1 MNILS
6 SSFAT
11 AILSIVT
18 ATSHATQSDII
29 SWVRSKG
36 GSFSEKLEIRKHQMG
51 YMGVFATSDI
61 SAKETLF
68 NIPHE
73 CYIQVFDEAEN
84 MDLDELEDAT
94 GPYYNNLC
102 KLAHKLMEE
111 MKLGES
117 SEFAPYIAYLKTQK
131 SGQLPANWSQAG
143 KDTIRKIAIP
153 GSPIVDWIDWNFKQ
167 RHCIKD
173 DPFEEHIVEMT
184 VQRCF
189 DTALI
194 PIWDMVNHDNGRI
207 NTENDSMYD
216 KEGFKVRAARDIKA
230 GEEIFA
236 TYDKC
241 VDCYGIDAYWGTPE
255 ILKDFGFVEGYPHR
269 WVFYDEGIWFEIY
282 EDEDGELE
290 AIFDDDTADSY
301 GIPNKEQIQFL
312 QKEINRLNDVGKI
325 VLNDQGDVPDREW
338 QTIKNLHTAA
348 VTDISAAIEEVAY
361 IESSATPGAEL

>member
-1 MNILS
+1 
-6 SSFAT
+6 
-11 AILSIVT
+11 
-18 ATSHATQSDII
+18 
-29 SWVRSKG
+29 
-36 GSFSEKLEIRKHQMG
+36 
-51 YMGVFATSDI
+51 
-61 SAKETLF
+61 
-68 NIPHE
+68 
-73 CYIQVFDEAEN
+73 
-84 MDLDELEDAT
+84 
-94 GPYYNNLC
+94 
-102 KLAHKLMEE
+102 
-111 MKLGES
+111 
-117 SEFAPYIAYLKTQK
+117 
-131 SGQLPANWSQAG
+131 
-143 KDTIRKIAIP
+143 
-153 GSPIVDWIDWNFKQ
+153 
-167 RHCIKD
+167 
-173 DPFEEHIVEMT
+173 
-184 VQRCF
+184 
-189 DTALI
+189 
-194 PIWDMVNHDNGRI
+194 
-207 NTENDSMYD
+207 MYD